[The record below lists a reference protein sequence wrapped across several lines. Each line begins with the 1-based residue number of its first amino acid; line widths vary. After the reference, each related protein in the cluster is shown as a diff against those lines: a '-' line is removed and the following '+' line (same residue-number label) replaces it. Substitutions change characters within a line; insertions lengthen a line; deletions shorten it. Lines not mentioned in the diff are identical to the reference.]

1 MCFRPWWCRWKH
13 QNVMC
18 LVIKQNNIA
27 TVKAEWSVWVWILV
41 WKSHISRKWWKR
53 QAVTTVQRSWQKK
66 NNRNDR
72 KISQRAKREKK
83 TIHILP
89 FSYSKSCFYNHVVLH
104 TKSFSAELII
114 HFLPL
119 FRLPLFSSHFAMC
132 PMGPMSFICSLPAP
146 FITLYNIWFRQG
158 WYPLSSPICIISK

>member
-1 MCFRPWWCRWKH
+1 MGVNSSMK
-13 QNVMC
+13 
-18 LVIKQNNIA
+18 
-27 TVKAEWSVWVWILV
+27 
-41 WKSHISRKWWKR
+41 KSYQQKMMKSASYHSS
-53 QAVTTVQRSWQKK
+53 TTFMTEEK

-72 KISQRAKREKK
+72 EISQRAKREKK

-114 HFLPL
+114 RFLPL
-119 FRLPLFSSHFAMC
+119 FRLPLFSSPFAMC

-146 FITLYNIWFRQG
+146 FITFLPPWKST
-158 WYPLSSPICIISK
+158 LSSRLK

>member
-1 MCFRPWWCRWKH
+1 MGVNSSMK
-13 QNVMC
+13 
-18 LVIKQNNIA
+18 
-27 TVKAEWSVWVWILV
+27 
-41 WKSHISRKWWKR
+41 KSYQQKMMKSASYHSS
-53 QAVTTVQRSWQKK
+53 TTFMTEEK

-72 KISQRAKREKK
+72 EISQRAKREKK

-146 FITLYNIWFRQG
+146 FITLYNI
-158 WYPLSSPICIISK
+158 